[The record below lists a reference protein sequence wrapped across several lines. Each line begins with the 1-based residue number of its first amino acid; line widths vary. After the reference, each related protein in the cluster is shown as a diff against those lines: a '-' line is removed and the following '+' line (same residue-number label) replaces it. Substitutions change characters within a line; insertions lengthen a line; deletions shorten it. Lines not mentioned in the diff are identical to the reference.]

1 MTPIL
6 EMIADYLEMLFHWT
20 TDEMLRLMG
29 LTD

>member
-6 EMIADYLEMLFHWT
+6 EMIADFLELLFNGMM
-20 TDEMLRLMG
+20 DEMLRLMG